1 VGTDDENHGVKSE
14 SGVGSASG
22 ATAEI
27 PDQRVAAQTVRA
39 VQKYLSTFDPPL
51 GKIPDS
57 RKPVVHFLWG
67 WWVFLV
73 EQAMV
78 VVREAE
84 KGRFTTT
91 APLVRS
97 VGEHAD
103 LMLWLADA
111 GSDGITALEADT
123 QEDQQKLWDSYEGSE
138 GHPPD
143 GVERQLDPHP
153 MKTTGEEHA
162 LSGLTSAEQ
171 RMRSVEGGVPY
182 YIYRLLSGLTHA
194 GLNTSRVFA
203 PIDQEFGPRWLNTPD
218 KALREAISYAPVL
231 DVAFRCVTACLIF
244 QREIDDP
251 GLETKVT
258 RWCNDMRM
266 TSELPTL
273 ASPKD
278 SQTTAQEVAKSARRV
293 RDMGLEPVSRVL
305 EILAA
310 DGLPADVDAAIALKS
325 LRRLEGSARRLT
337 ALCPTDED
345 G

>member
-1 VGTDDENHGVKSE
+1 MKSE
-14 SGVGSASG
+14 TDVGPASV

-27 PDQRVAAQTVRA
+27 PHPRVAKQTVLA
-39 VQKYLSTFDPPL
+39 VQKYLSTYDPPI
-51 GKIPDS
+51 GKIPDN
-57 RKPVVHFLWG
+57 RKPVVHVLWG
-67 WWVFLV
+67 WWLYLV

-78 VVREAE
+78 VVREADR
-84 KGRFTTT
+84 GRFTTS

-111 GSDGITALEADT
+111 GSAGLTALYADT
-123 QEDQQKLWDSYEGSE
+123 QAGQQKLWDSYERSE
-138 GHPPD
+138 GHPPR
-143 GVERQLDPHP
+143 GVERPPDPGP
-153 MKTTGEEHA
+153 MRTTGEEHA
-162 LSGLTSAEQ
+162 LSGLTSVEQ

-203 PIDQEFGPRWLNTPD
+203 PIDGDSGPHWLNSPD
-218 KALREAISYAPVL
+218 KVLSKAIVDAPVL
-231 DVAFRCVTACLIF
+231 DVAIRCVTACLIF
-244 QREIDDP
+244 QREINDP

-278 SQTTAQEVAKSARRV
+278 SRATAHDVAIGARRV
-293 RDMGLEPVSRVL
+293 LGMGLEPVSRVL
-305 EILAA
+305 EILAT
-310 DGLPADVDAAIALKS
+310 DGLPADVDAAIVLKS
-325 LRRLEGSARRLT
+325 LRRLEGSARKLT
-337 ALCPTDED
+337 ALCPEASD
-345 G
+345 GTQAAGKS